1 MKTIQYILD
10 PVNPCPAGTL
20 HFYLL
25 FIDFDD
31 FKQVN
36 DMFGHDVGDLLIIE
50 ISKRFKNLIRPFSF
64 LIPEEIY
71 IEDENGMSEALFR
84 LGGDEFTAIISDISI
99 DEMKELATELVN
111 TVKTPYLIDGN
122 EVHISCSVGICIY
135 PDHADTAESLVKR
148 ADQAMYH
155 AKKGKNQF
163 FFYHDGT

>member
-1 MKTIQYILD
+1 MKTLQYILD
-10 PVNPCPAGTL
+10 PVNSSPAGKL
-20 HFYLL
+20 RFYLL

-36 DMFGHDVGDLLIIE
+36 DTFGHDVGDLLIIE
-50 ISKRFKNLIRPFSF
+50 ISKRFKALIRPYSY
-64 LIPEEIY
+64 LIPEDIY
-71 IEDENGMSEALFR
+71 IEDKKGISEALFR
-84 LGGDEFTAIISDISI
+84 IGGDEFTAIISDISME
-99 DEMKELATELVN
+99 EMEELVTELVN

-135 PDHADTAESLVKR
+135 PDQADTAESLIKH

-163 FFYHDGT
+163 YFYREE